1 MTSQLCLAG
10 ECNQCWYC
18 NQDCQEAHAAGL
30 SDHRVDPTDPK
41 QAHTP
46 HLVPHRLTCPI
57 LKRFSSIK
65 CDPAM
70 ESVIRMLLDAMA
82 LQRLEASSNLP
93 HNSGAMRNPY
103 VILLCFAML
112 CCAAVHTL
120 STHCCTDE
128 PHAGHQHI
136 SQHLQLSASCTPYL
150 LFDLLIDLLS
160 VRLVDL
166 ASDRCNS
173 TLVPL

>member
-30 SDHRVDPTDPK
+30 SDHRLDPTAPK

-82 LQRLEASSNLP
+82 LQHLEASSNLP
-93 HNSGAMRNPY
+93 HNSGAMSNPY
-103 VILLCFAML
+103 VILLCSSL
-112 CCAAVHTL
+112 PDCSCYY
-120 STHCCTDE
+120 SCCTHLNPRTAVMYDRSSISQYCYGQ
-128 PHAGHQHI
+128 PVQHYGHQD
-136 SQHLQLSASCTPYL
+136 Y
-150 LFDLLIDLLS
+150 
-160 VRLVDL
+160 
-166 ASDRCNS
+166 
-173 TLVPL
+173 